1 MLVVTRKKD
10 EKLVIGENIE
20 VQVLRIGRENVR
32 LGIKA
37 PSDVSIY
44 RYEIYEAIQS
54 REQAAQTAGDSDE
67 GSAAPSVEGSP
78 ASEGNAPAT
87 PTEKARAQSE
97 KARAQSEG

>member
-37 PSDVSIY
+37 PADVSIY

-54 REQAAQTAGDSDE
+54 RERAARESGSGGEDVSPESSRPEDSPEAAEGDVDASATA
-67 GSAAPSVEGSP
+67 
-78 ASEGNAPAT
+78 
-87 PTEKARAQSE
+87 AR

>member
-37 PSDVSIY
+37 PADVSIY
-44 RYEIYEAIQS
+44 RYEIYEAIQR
-54 REQAAQTAGDSDE
+54 REQAAGTAGSDGDE
-67 GSAAPSVEGSP
+67 TSPKSPVEGSG
-78 ASEGNAPAT
+78 ASEVGA
-87 PTEKARAQSE
+87 SE
-97 KARAQSEG
+97 TSRQKARAQSEG